1 MTQGPEGGTIGFA
14 DESDEDTI
22 ELQLTPE
29 QALGLS
35 HAAQRAQTAAPAVE
49 STPASPA
56 SASPFPRPR
65 LQAPAGTRFR
75 LWPLAL
81 GAAVLGITAA
91 IGWWAAAQRAAALNP
106 PAPAVTSPAPAP
118 ILPPPAAPAEPP
130 APPVQ
135 VRNPFDATEVFEF
148 PAGTSETEAR
158 KAVAE
163 QLLQRARDRRSQ
175 GSGSKH
181 ASRRRPPPGAVHENP
196 GAATPEMRQVQIK

>member
-1 MTQGPEGGTIGFA
+1 MTQGPEGGTIGSA
-14 DESDEDTI
+14 DGSDEDTI

-35 HAAQRAQTAAPAVE
+35 QAAKPAQTSAPRVE
-49 STPASPA
+49 SPLGS
-56 SASPFPRPR
+56 SASPSSIPLPR
-65 LQAPAGTRFR
+65 LQASAATRFR
-75 LWPLAL
+75 VWPLAL
-81 GAAVLGITAA
+81 GASVLAITAA

-106 PAPAVTSPAPAP
+106 PAAAVISAAQTPV
-118 ILPPPAAPAEPP
+118 LPPPAATAEPP

-135 VRNPFDATEVFEF
+135 VRNPFDAAEVFEF

-175 GSGSKH
+175 VWGSRH
-181 ASRRRPPPGAVHENP
+181 ASRRRAPSGAPPQSPRAP
-196 GAATPEMRQVQIK
+196 TPDMQHAQIK

>member
-35 HAAQRAQTAAPAVE
+35 HAAQT
-49 STPASPA
+49 
-56 SASPFPRPR
+56 
-65 LQAPAGTRFR
+65 
-75 LWPLAL
+75 
-81 GAAVLGITAA
+81 
-91 IGWWAAAQRAAALNP
+91 
-106 PAPAVTSPAPAP
+106 
-118 ILPPPAAPAEPP
+118 AAPAEPP

-175 GSGSKH
+175 GPGSKH
-181 ASRRRPPPGAVHENP
+181 ASRRRPPPGAAHENP
-196 GAATPEMRQVQIK
+196 RAATPEMSQAQIK